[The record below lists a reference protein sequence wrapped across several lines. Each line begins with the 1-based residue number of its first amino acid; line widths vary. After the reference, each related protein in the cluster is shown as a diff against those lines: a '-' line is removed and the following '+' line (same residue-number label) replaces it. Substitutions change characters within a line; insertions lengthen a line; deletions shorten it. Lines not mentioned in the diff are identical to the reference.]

1 MPPIDNKMKTTAEQT
16 FQKFSRSS
24 PNRYWRLVSF
34 FLNMRLYLDV
44 RRKKITPIS
53 NDFYKSILLINI
65 DLIVDSCFLIVDFN
79 KIQTKRI
86 EIIKTGEIY
95 IF

>member
-34 FLNMRLYLDV
+34 FLNMRLDLDV
-44 RRKKITPIS
+44 RGKKITPIS

-65 DLIVDSCFLIVDFN
+65 DLIVVVFLIVDFN

-86 EIIKTGEIY
+86 EIIKTSDIY

>member
-34 FLNMRLYLDV
+34 FLNMRLDLDV
-44 RRKKITPIS
+44 RGKKITANS
-53 NDFYKSILLINI
+53 NDFYKPILLINI
-65 DLIVDSCFLIVDFN
+65 DLIVVVFLIVDFN

-86 EIIKTGEIY
+86 EIIKTSDIY

>member
-44 RRKKITPIS
+44 RGKKITPIS

-65 DLIVDSCFLIVDFN
+65 DLIVVVFLIVDFN

-86 EIIKTGEIY
+86 EIIKTSDIY